1 MLSFIVAK
9 KSPFS
14 SLFPNKTPFS
24 TTLCVLGCTCFVQ
37 DLSPGLDKLSP
48 RSIKCVFVG
57 YSRTQKGYRH
67 YNASTRKYLVFA
79 DVTFF
84 ESVSYFS
91 PLVYITISEAIPLS
105 PTVLLPTPASTISSS
120 LSPIKTQDPPA
131 TKSVRD
137 FKYVCTHHLKVLVF
151 KPVPAIP
158 SLIDVL
164 LHHQH
169 LSLILIFPLP
179 FEKVN
184 GFTLIILFRTLF
196 LMIILTSLFV
206 SLSYHVF

>member
-1 MLSFIVAK
+1 M
-9 KSPFS
+9 
-14 SLFPNKTPFS
+14 
-24 TTLCVLGCTCFVQ
+24 
-37 DLSPGLDKLSP
+37 
-48 RSIKCVFVG
+48 
-57 YSRTQKGYRH
+57 
-67 YNASTRKYLVFA
+67 KYLVFV
-79 DVTFF
+79 DVMFFKSVLYFNPQVPITTF
-84 ESVSYFS
+84 ETV
-91 PLVYITISEAIPLS
+91 PLS
-105 PTVLLPTPASTISSS
+105 PSVSLPTPASTISSS

-179 FEKVN
+179 FKKVN
-184 GFTLIILFRTLF
+184 GLALIILSYDHLNPTF
-196 LMIILTSLFV
+196 LPFAL
-206 SLSYHVF
+206 SLSSEFILRSYTEALLVPAWEQVVDEEMKALASRET